1 MIPYS
6 TQDIDTSDIQ
16 AVTKSLRSGWL
27 TQGPA
32 VETFE
37 KAIAEKVS
45 QKYAVAF
52 NSGTAALHAA
62 YFAAGINKGD
72 EVIVPALTFAATAN
86 AALYLGAKPIFAD
99 SLQTGNMDPDSA
111 EKKISKKTK
120 AIIPVD
126 YTGRPADMR
135 AFQKLARKYKLVL
148 IEDAAQSLGADYHG
162 KPVGQHAD
170 MTMFSF
176 HPVKSITTGEG
187 GIIVTNNKKYDILL
201 RLFRSHGITKDP
213 NLFIPQEKTEVKA
226 GWYQEMQ
233 MLGFNYRMPDMCAAL
248 GTSQLKRLD
257 TFIAKRRAAAE
268 LYHKLLADIPNLI
281 LPHPES
287 SYEKSAWH
295 LYAIRLAPSI
305 AHKRDEVFAKLREE
319 GIGAQVH
326 HIPVYTHPYYKKLG
340 YKKGLC
346 PHTEAFVSSEISIPL
361 FAKIT
366 PKQQKFIAETL
377 RNIIANI

>member
-6 TQDIDTSDIQ
+6 TQDIDASDIQ
-16 AVTKSLRSGWL
+16 TVTKSLKSGWL

-32 VETFE
+32 VEVFE
-37 KAIAEKVS
+37 RAIAEKVS
-45 QKYAVAF
+45 HKYAVAF

-62 YFAAGINKGD
+62 YFAAGIKEGD

-86 AALYLGAKPIFAD
+86 AALYLEAKPVFAD
-99 SLQTGNMDPDSA
+99 SLQTGNMDPGSA
-111 EKKISKKTK
+111 EKKINKKTK
-120 AIIPVD
+120 AIVPVD

-135 AFQKLARKYKLVL
+135 AFRQLARKYKLVL
-148 IEDAAQSLGADYHG
+148 VEDAAQSLGAEYYG
-162 KPVGQHAD
+162 KPVGQYAD

-187 GIIVTNNKKYDILL
+187 GIIVTNNKKYDTLM

-213 NLFIPQEKTEVKA
+213 NMFVRKEKA
-226 GWYQEMQ
+226 GWYQEMH

-257 TFIAKRRAAAE
+257 AFIAKRRIAAE
-268 LYHKLLADIPNLI
+268 RYHKLLADTPNLI
-281 LPHPES
+281 LPQADLPN
-287 SYEKSAWH
+287 EKSAWH
-295 LYAIRLAPSI
+295 LYAIRLAPHI
-305 AHKRDEVFAKLREE
+305 AHRRDEVFAKLREA

-326 HIPVYTHPYYKKLG
+326 HVPVYTHPYYEKLG

-366 PKQQKFIAETL
+366 QKQQKFIADTL
-377 RNIIANI
+377 REIFANI